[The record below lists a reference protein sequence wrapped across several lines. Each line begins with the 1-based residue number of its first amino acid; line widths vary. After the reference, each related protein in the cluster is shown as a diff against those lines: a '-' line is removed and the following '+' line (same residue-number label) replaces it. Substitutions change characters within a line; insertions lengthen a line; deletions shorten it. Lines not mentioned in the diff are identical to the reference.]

1 MPGKSDSSRDA
12 LSAARTTHF
21 HQFIRF
27 AVVGVL
33 QNGLN
38 IGIFAVAVAGGVPF
52 LLASVLAA
60 SAALTVSFFFN
71 RRWTFPG
78 RTDQTTA
85 RAIRFVSIWITIL
98 LVGLLL
104 LAVLVDLAHMSKV
117 LAQAIVVVVGAPVS
131 YTAQRRWTFAD
142 RIKPTRAPT

>member
-1 MPGKSDSSRDA
+1 MPGKSDTSQGT
-12 LSAARTTHF
+12 LSAARNAHLR
-21 HQFIRF
+21 QFIRYSI
-27 AVVGVL
+27 VGVV
-33 QNGLN
+33 QNGVN
-38 IGIFAVAVAGGVPF
+38 IGVFAIAVAGGVPF

-60 SAALTVSFFFN
+60 VVALTVSFFLN

-98 LVGLLL
+98 LMGLLL
-104 LAVLVDLAHMSKV
+104 LAALVDLAHLPKV
-117 LAQAIVVVVGAPVS
+117 LAQAIVVVVGAPLS

-142 RIKPTRAPT
+142 RVKPTRAPT